1 PPLLGAARVAGE
13 VRDGQRRRDLQRR
26 RRLLLRPPAGR
37 LQVGGL
43 VTRTPIT
50 RTFLDFTLEP
60 DDALELPPDE
70 ADHVLKV
77 LRGRTGDT
85 VEVVDGAGRLF
96 SAELRSGRE
105 IIVVEE
111 LATPPGNDFEVS
123 LYQAVPKGGR
133 MDLVVEKATEVGA
146 ARIVPLLTER
156 GVVNPR
162 EGKVGRWRRV
172 AEAASR
178 QSLRLSVPEVAEPV
192 PFQDAVSQAGE
203 TGVLLHNGPGL
214 QPVETVVGDMVSLFV
229 GPEGGWSEGELR
241 LAEEGG
247 IAFGSLGP
255 YRLRSETAGIV
266 AVARALAAL
275 HSRVKH

>member
-1 PPLLGAARVAGE
+1 MRGGTAAV
-13 VRDGQRRRDLQRR
+13 V
-26 RRLLLRPPAGR
+26 
-37 LQVGGL
+37 VG
-43 VTRTPIT
+43 
-50 RTFLDFTLEP
+50 
-60 DDALELPPDE
+60 
-70 ADHVLKV
+70 
-77 LRGRTGDT
+77 
-85 VEVVDGAGRLF
+85 
-96 SAELRSGRE
+96 
-105 IIVVEE
+105 E
-111 LATPPGNDFEVS
+111 LAAPPGYDFEVT

-172 AEAASR
+172 ADAASR
-178 QSLRLSVPEVAEPV
+178 QSRRLNVPEVAEPV
-192 PFQDAVSQAGE
+192 PFEDAVSKVGE
-203 TGVLLHNGPGL
+203 AGVLLHNGPGL
-214 QPVETVVGDMVSLFV
+214 QPFEAFIEPLASLFV
-229 GPEGGWSEGELR
+229 GPEGGWSEGELH
-241 LAEEGG
+241 LAEEAG